1 MTPTATDGASAAP
14 LLAGKS
20 CCRVERSIQ
29 KLAIPPQG
37 DARTV
42 VCGGRVG
49 GGDARGDEAAL
60 IRPNANTGGLRG
72 WMFWSCL
79 IWDGGGNPR
88 VQPRDPLGGSTTCSE
103 ASPLMGL
110 RRPFLASEAFRLPRN
125 CPERARVAWAGGEKL
140 RLAFWTRDRVETRN
154 QDASVGRARVLGIR
168 ELRVR
173 CA

>member
-1 MTPTATDGASAAP
+1 MDV
-14 LLAGKS
+14 L
-20 CCRVERSIQ
+20 
-29 KLAIPPQG
+29 
-37 DARTV
+37 V
-42 VCGGRVG
+42 VF
-49 GGDARGDEAAL
+49 DL
-60 IRPNANTGGLRG
+60 GLR
-72 WMFWSCL
+72 WE
-79 IWDGGGNPR
+79 P
-88 VQPRDPLGGSTTCSE
+88 QSTTEGPAWRVHHLLS